1 MGEVVTS
8 VVIGQS
14 AGRRDELEVPS
25 LDGHRP
31 AADRTEHAGVADY
44 GRKVT
49 LMVIRVSTGTSC
61 SSVGS

>member
-1 MGEVVTS
+1 M
-8 VVIGQS
+8 
-14 AGRRDELEVPS
+14 LEVPS
-25 LDGHRP
+25 LSTVTGQ
-31 AADRTEHAGVADY
+31 AADRTEHAGIADY